1 MKETKGQHVGKSSTL
16 QMEDRRRSQRVVI
29 RVPVNVKV
37 TTDGQSLSFP
47 AHTVAVNDQ
56 GAMLAA
62 PRTLPAETQLELTN
76 ERTRQTAKARVTR
89 TPPESSEGFLIPVEF
104 VAPAPGFWQ
113 ISFPP
118 KDWKPVD

>member
-1 MKETKGQHVGKSSTL
+1 MIESKAQGTGKSSAP
-16 QMEDRRRSQRVVI
+16 QVEDRRRSQRVVI
-29 RVPVNVKV
+29 RVPVTVQV
-37 TTDGQSLSFP
+37 TIAGQPVTFA

-62 PRTLPAETQLELTN
+62 PRTLAVDAQLEITN
-76 ERTRQTAKARVTR
+76 ERTRQHTTARVTR

-104 VAPAPGFWQ
+104 IVAAPGFWQ

>member
-1 MKETKGQHVGKSSTL
+1 MSESHELGVRKGAAL
-16 QMEDRRRSQRVVI
+16 QVEDRRRSQRVVI
-29 RVPVNVKV
+29 RVPVTVQL
-37 TTDGQSLSFP
+37 TLEGQDVAFT

-62 PRTLPAETQLELTN
+62 PRSLPLGAELDITN
-76 ERTRQTAKARVTR
+76 ERTRQSARARVTR

-104 VAPAPGFWQ
+104 TVATPGFWQ

-118 KDWKPVD
+118 KDWKPID

>member
-1 MKETKGQHVGKSSTL
+1 MIDSKPQGAQKGSMVHV
-16 QMEDRRRSQRVVI
+16 EDRRRSQRVVI
-29 RVPVNVKV
+29 RVPVTVQV
-37 TTDGQSLSFP
+37 TVAGEVVTFA

-62 PRTLPAETQLELTN
+62 PQTLAVNSQLEITN
-76 ERTRQTAKARVTR
+76 DRTRQHSTARVTR

-104 VAPAPGFWQ
+104 LSPAPGFWQ

>member
-1 MKETKGQHVGKSSTL
+1 
-16 QMEDRRRSQRVVI
+16 MEDRRRSQRVVI
-29 RVPVNVKV
+29 RVPVTVQV
-37 TTDGQSLSFP
+37 TIAGQPVTFA

-62 PRTLPAETQLELTN
+62 PRTLAADTHLEITN
-76 ERTRQTAKARVTR
+76 ERTRQQVSARVTR

-104 VAPAPGFWQ
+104 TTLAPGFWQ

-118 KDWKPVD
+118 KDWKPID

>member
-1 MKETKGQHVGKSSTL
+1 MIESKAQGARKGPAVPV
-16 QMEDRRRSQRVVI
+16 EDRRRSQRVVI
-29 RVPVNVKV
+29 RVPVTVEV
-37 TTDGQSLSFP
+37 TIAGEAVTFA

-62 PRTLPAETQLELTN
+62 PRTLAVDSHLEITN
-76 ERTRQTAKARVTR
+76 DRTRHHVTARVTR

-104 VAPAPGFWQ
+104 IAPAVGFWQ

>member
-1 MKETKGQHVGKSSTL
+1 MSETHPLAVRRTAAAPV
-16 QMEDRRRSQRVVI
+16 EDRRRSQRVVI
-29 RVPVNVKV
+29 RVPVTVSVVLAGKPV
-37 TTDGQSLSFP
+37 TFA

-62 PRTLPAETQLELTN
+62 PQTMPVDTQLEITN
-76 ERTRQTAKARVTR
+76 ERTRQSSACRVTR

-104 VAPAPGFWQ
+104 TTPAVGFWQ

-118 KDWKPVD
+118 KDWKPVE

>member
-1 MKETKGQHVGKSSTL
+1 MIESKVQGTGRGVAPQL
-16 QMEDRRRSQRVVI
+16 EDRRRSQRVVI
-29 RVPVNVKV
+29 RVPVTVEV
-37 TTDGQSLSFP
+37 TIAGQPVTFT

-62 PRTLPAETQLELTN
+62 PRTLAVDSQLNITN
-76 ERTRQTAKARVTR
+76 ERTRQHAMARVTR

-104 VAPAPGFWQ
+104 IAAAPGFWQ

>member
-1 MKETKGQHVGKSSTL
+1 MIESKVQGAGRGVAPQL
-16 QMEDRRRSQRVVI
+16 EDRRRSQRVVI
-29 RVPVNVKV
+29 RLPMTVEVTIAGQPV
-37 TTDGQSLSFP
+37 TFT

-62 PRTLPAETQLELTN
+62 PRTLAVDAQLNITN
-76 ERTRQTAKARVTR
+76 ERTRQHAMARVTR

-104 VAPAPGFWQ
+104 ISAAPGFWQ

>member
-1 MKETKGQHVGKSSTL
+1 MIESKAQGVHKGAAVQV
-16 QMEDRRRSQRVVI
+16 EDRRRSQRVVI
-29 RVPVNVKV
+29 RVPVTVQVGAGSEAV
-37 TTDGQSLSFP
+37 TFA

-62 PRTLPAETQLELTN
+62 PQTIAANTQLEITN
-76 ERTRQTAKARVTR
+76 DRTRQHVTARVTR

-104 VAPAPGFWQ
+104 LAPAAGFWQ